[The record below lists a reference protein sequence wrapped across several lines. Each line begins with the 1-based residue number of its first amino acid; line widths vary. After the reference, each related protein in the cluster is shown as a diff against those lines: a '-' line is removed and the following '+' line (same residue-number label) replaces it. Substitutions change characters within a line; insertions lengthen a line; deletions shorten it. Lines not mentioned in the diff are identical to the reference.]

1 MKKEKK
7 EKLYNL
13 IALSSLRLM
22 IAMIMF
28 PRYLMNPGQGML
40 GAAPVMTLTS
50 SGVQTRRAGVRGAR
64 GRRIPQRVYT
74 FTLSPRL
81 AECDPAMVLQ
91 CLHSAR
97 CHPQLITLGLN

>member
-1 MKKEKK
+1 MNAHAEFVKKEKK

-40 GAAPVMTLTS
+40 GAAPH
-50 SGVQTRRAGVRGAR
+50 R
-64 GRRIPQRVYT
+64 
-74 FTLSPRL
+74 
-81 AECDPAMVLQ
+81 
-91 CLHSAR
+91 
-97 CHPQLITLGLN
+97 